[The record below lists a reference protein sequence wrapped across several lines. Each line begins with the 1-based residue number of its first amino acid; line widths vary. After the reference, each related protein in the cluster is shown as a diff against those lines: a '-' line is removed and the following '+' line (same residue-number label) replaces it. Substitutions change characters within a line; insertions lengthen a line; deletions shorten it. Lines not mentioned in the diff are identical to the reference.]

1 MLVRFLD
8 QAKEDLAEY
17 NSYYQSMGGAA
28 LANNML
34 VRIRKPIFALKANP
48 LLAPRYE
55 IAPGIHRMVVADGAF
70 LVFYRVREAIEI
82 IHIRRAERE
91 PVTAGD
97 LGEIGA

>member
-8 QAKEDLAEY
+8 QAKEDLAEH
-17 NSYYQSMGGAA
+17 NSYYRSVGGVA
-28 LANNML
+28 LANKML
-34 VRIRKPIFALKANP
+34 TRIKKPIFALKANP

-55 IAPGIHRMVVADGAF
+55 IAPEIHRMVVAGGAF

-91 PVTAGD
+91 SVTAED
-97 LGEIGA
+97 LGKIGA